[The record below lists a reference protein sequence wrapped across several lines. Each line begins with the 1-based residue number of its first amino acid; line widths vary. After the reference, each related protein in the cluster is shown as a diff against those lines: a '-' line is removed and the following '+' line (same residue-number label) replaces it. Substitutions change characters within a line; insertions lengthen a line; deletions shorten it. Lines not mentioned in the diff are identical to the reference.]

1 MHRGGGQQHL
11 QRRADPDAQLLRV
24 EQPAWTITQI
34 SAGKYKVVN
43 VASGKALDLNGGS
56 TNDNTALVQN
66 SYSGASS
73 QQWSMLSLSDQA
85 GNYAISPAAESWWS
99 IAPVLGGSADG
110 LSILASGFSTT
121 DSQKWQIT
129 PL

>member
-1 MHRGGGQQHL
+1 MLEVAGKSTAAGAVIQQRSYSGASN
-11 QRRADPDAQLLRV
+11 QK
-24 EQPAWTITQI
+24 WTIVQV

-43 VASGKALDLNGGS
+43 VNSGKALDLAGS
-56 TNDNTALVQN
+56 SKAQFTPLVQQ
-66 SYSGASS
+66 SYSGAST